1 MKEQKQAKRRY
12 SDTEVYGTQKR
23 ESYAWRR
30 EPRTSLSDP
39 SLIEYHISNHS
50 IRDSWELDLLW
61 NIDIFKWRF
70 SLICDF
76 FCQNIITLYYMFSS
90 YLAVVIGATAGCL
103 TIVVMV
109 VGLFL
114 WIRR

>member
-1 MKEQKQAKRRY
+1 
-12 SDTEVYGTQKR
+12 
-23 ESYAWRR
+23 
-30 EPRTSLSDP
+30 
-39 SLIEYHISNHS
+39 
-50 IRDSWELDLLW
+50 
-61 NIDIFKWRF
+61 
-70 SLICDF
+70 
-76 FCQNIITLYYMFSS
+76 MFSS